1 MSNLAVKYK
10 KQQVEVE
17 VQSQSQAPQQVV
29 QSTSKTKITKLEK
42 VLYVTFIGFLLCT
55 CVAFIGNKAALYE
68 ADAKVTDME
77 STLIQQ
83 QKENQE
89 LQAEKEK
96 LTRYD
101 RIAGIA
107 KKHGLEINAS
117 HVKGLN

>member
-17 VQSQSQAPQQVV
+17 VQSQTPQQVV
-29 QSTSKTKITKLEK
+29 QPAVKTKITRLEK
-42 VLYVTFIGFLLCT
+42 LLYVAFIGFLLYA

-68 ADAKVTDME
+68 ADAKVTEME
-77 STLIQQ
+77 STLINQ
-83 QKENQE
+83 QKINQE

-101 RIAGIA
+101 RIAEIA
-107 KKHGLEINAS
+107 KKHGLEINAN